1 MKLTALTVAA
11 GVLAAS
17 GGVKATLT
25 APTHAP
31 KVNTKWYY
39 SVRVTNGGKPA
50 AARLTAQIL
59 DPIGGVNPVDYD
71 GTKKPIKNFPM
82 KGTFRDYIIWPSDAK
97 GFKLTLR
104 LTVKAAGTTKVL
116 RYSVTPR

>member
-11 GVLAAS
+11 SVFAA

-25 APTHAP
+25 APTHTP
-31 KVNTKWYY
+31 KANTKWYY
-39 SVRVTNGGKPA
+39 TVRVTNGGKPA

-71 GTKKPIKNFPM
+71 GTKKPITNFPF

-104 LTVKAAGTTKVL
+104 LTVKAAGKTKVL
-116 RYSVTPR
+116 RYTVTPR

>member
-11 GVLAAS
+11 SVLAAGS
-17 GGVKATLT
+17 GVKATLT
-25 APTHAP
+25 AQTHTP
-31 KVNTKWYY
+31 KVKTKWYY

-71 GTKKPIKNFPM
+71 ATKKPITNFPF
-82 KGTFRDYIIWPSDAK
+82 KGTFRDYIIWPADAK
-97 GFKLTLR
+97 GFTLTLR
-104 LTVKAAGTTKVL
+104 LTVKTATAKKVL
-116 RYSVTPR
+116 KYSVTPR

>member
-11 GVLAAS
+11 SVLAA

-25 APTHAP
+25 APTHTP

-39 SVRVTNGGKPA
+39 SLRVTNGGKPA
-50 AARLTAQIL
+50 AGRLTAQIL

-71 GTKKPIKNFPM
+71 GTKKPIKNFPF
-82 KGTFRDYIIWPSDAK
+82 KGSFRDYIIWPSDAK
-97 GFKLTLR
+97 GFTLTLR

-116 RYSVTPR
+116 KYSVTPR